1 MLFFLLKIKYFE
13 DTIITIGFDDFYSL
27 QIYYN
32 KVLLNLYTYTT
43 LNNIKI
49 PTFYVSLPL
58 FHLFLFQNILTFCLC
73 QRFNFMYHSVKKS
86 D

>member
-1 MLFFLLKIKYFE
+1 MNAIFLLKIKYFQ
-13 DTIITIGFDDFYSL
+13 DNIITIGFDDFYLL

-49 PTFYVSLPL
+49 PEDLNTFVHY
-58 FHLFLFQNILTFCLC
+58 
-73 QRFNFMYHSVKKS
+73 Y
-86 D
+86 

>member
-49 PTFYVSLPL
+49 PEDLNTFVHY
-58 FHLFLFQNILTFCLC
+58 
-73 QRFNFMYHSVKKS
+73 Y
-86 D
+86 